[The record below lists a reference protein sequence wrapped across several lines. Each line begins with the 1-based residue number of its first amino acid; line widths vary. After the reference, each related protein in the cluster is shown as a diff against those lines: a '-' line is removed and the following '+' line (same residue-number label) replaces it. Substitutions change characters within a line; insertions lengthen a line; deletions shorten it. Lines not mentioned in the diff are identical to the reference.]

1 MSGLAALVA
10 SLPQCAIACI
20 LDSVEDSTC
29 ASGNQTCVCHDE
41 AFNAQATACV
51 AANCTV
57 REALSTKN
65 LTSTAC
71 GIAPETEYYY
81 VPIII
86 VFITL
91 CAISVT
97 ARIFARLQARIP
109 VWWDDFIITLS
120 FLGCI
125 ASATI
130 FLTMKPHGL
139 GTDMWAVSFDNIT
152 LIIKAQ
158 YMLCVFYIASRDLTR
173 LSILLFYHR
182 VFGHMALA
190 RRLIYYSFVLII
202 ACGIAFDLAIIFG
215 CTPIEHFWTSWD
227 GEHEGH
233 CISINGIFWSG
244 AIIVIVIDIWIML
257 LPLPFVLKL
266 SLSPGKKTLSA
277 TMFTFG
283 ICVVII
289 SFYRLSTINRFTLS
303 QNTTRDCVDVGIWSG
318 IEIYVGI
325 ICACLPNFH
334 YLLKSAF
341 KRCSIS
347 SLSRTK
353 LSYPTSSDPGGSSG
367 RPHRSDGARS
377 GSEIMIRATTTIDVV
392 ESWEDDRVHLR
403 NHGWGDTT
411 ESTEGVELG
420 MRKGGNEPEE
430 RIAVSRVGVED
441 ERTGTSWLS
450 PY

>member
-1 MSGLAALVA
+1 MSGFAALVA

-20 LDSVEDSTC
+20 LDSVENSTC
-29 ASGNQTCVCHDE
+29 ANTNQTCVCHDE

-51 AANCTV
+51 AASCTV

-71 GIAPETEYYY
+71 GIAPETDYYY
-81 VPIII
+81 VPIIV

-91 CAISVT
+91 CTISVA
-97 ARIFARLQARIP
+97 ARVIARLQARIP

-120 FLGCI
+120 FLSCI
-125 ASATI
+125 AYVTI
-130 FLTMKPHGL
+130 FWTMKPHGL
-139 GTDMWAVSFDNIT
+139 GTDMWAVSFDDIT
-152 LIIKAQ
+152 LILKAQ
-158 YMLCVFYIASRDLTR
+158 YTLCVLYIASRHLTR
-173 LSILLFYHR
+173 LSILLFYQR
-182 VFGHMALA
+182 VFGHVVLA
-190 RRLIYYSFVLII
+190 QRLINFSFMLII
-202 ACGIAFDLAIIFG
+202 VCSVTFALAIIFG
-215 CTPIEHFWTSWD
+215 CTPIDHFWTSWD

-244 AIIVIVIDIWIML
+244 AFIVIAIDIWIML
-257 LPLPFVLKL
+257 LPLPFILRL

-283 ICVVII
+283 VCVVII

-303 QNTTRDCVDVGIWSG
+303 QDPTRDFVDVGIWSG

-334 YLLKSAF
+334 YLFKSAC
-341 KRCSIS
+341 KRFSVS

-353 LSYPTSSDPGGSSG
+353 PPYPTRSDPGNTGG
-367 RPHRSDGARS
+367 HPHPSDGARS

-392 ESWEDDRVHLR
+392 ETWEDDRVHLR
-403 NHGWGDTT
+403 SHGWGDTT
-411 ESTEGVELG
+411 ENMEETELST
-420 MRKGGNEPEE
+420 RKGGNEQE
-430 RIAVSRVGVED
+430 RIATHVAFS
-441 ERTGTSWLS
+441 SQS
-450 PY
+450 PGR